1 MRIENLEKRA
11 KFSYFLN
18 KLAKILTIFFKKGK
32 QRITSFINLSI
43 KEEENMFNI
52 NKKLKS
58 ISKNI

>member
-1 MRIENLEKRA
+1 MRIKNLEKRA

-32 QRITSFINLSI
+32 QRITSFISLSI
-43 KEEENMFNI
+43 KEEKNMFNI

-58 ISKNI
+58 ISKII